1 MSTPKVPALRQIAR
15 ILESDAHLAAW
26 AERHRREA
34 ALTLLLQRHL
44 PRPIAERVRVVD
56 ARATVLELAAGAG
69 AIAAALRQRVPG
81 LRAALAQSG
90 CDFTEIRVRVQV
102 VLPRDPR
109 QTNDRRPWDCA
120 DATPLFELARRL
132 PEGPLRASIAR
143 WSRRARGR

>member
-15 ILESDAHLAAW
+15 ILESDARLAAW

-34 ALTLLLQRHL
+34 ALTLLLRQHL

-56 ARATVLELAAGAG
+56 ARSAVLELAASAG

-102 VLPRDPR
+102 VLPMDPR
-109 QTNDRRPWDCA
+109 PKNARRPWDGA
-120 DATPLFELARRL
+120 DAAPLFDLARRL
-132 PEGPLRASIAR
+132 PEGPLRVSIAR
-143 WSRRARGR
+143 WSRRAQGR